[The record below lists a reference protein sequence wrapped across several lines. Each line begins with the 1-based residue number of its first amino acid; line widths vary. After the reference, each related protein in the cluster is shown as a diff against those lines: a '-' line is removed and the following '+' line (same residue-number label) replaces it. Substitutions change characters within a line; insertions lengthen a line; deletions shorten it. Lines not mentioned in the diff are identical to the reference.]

1 MKFLL
6 KTVETYRVDTEAEA
20 TSLIEEAKKKF
31 TVSKAVSE
39 VRTRK
44 AKGEVVEEWIRVTI
58 TKEFT
63 SEKDPKTLN
72 NIISDSKNL
81 ESLLYHITPK
91 SWNHSRESMKHFG
104 NTYQFYIWKSKK

>member
-6 KTVETYRVDTEAEA
+6 KTVETYRVNTEAEA
-20 TSLIEEAKKKF
+20 TSLIEEAKKNF

-44 AKGEVVEEWIRVTI
+44 AKGEIVESWIRVTI

-63 SEKDPKTLN
+63 DEKDP
-72 NIISDSKNL
+72 
-81 ESLLYHITPK
+81 ESVVSVNYETSGYFPAP
-91 SWNHSRESMKHFG
+91 SEEDD
-104 NTYQFYIWKSKK
+104 YDE

>member
-6 KTVETYRVDTEAEA
+6 RTVETYRVDSEAEA
-20 TSLIEEAKKKF
+20 TALIEEAKKKF

-44 AKGEVVEEWIRVTI
+44 AKGEIVETWIRVTI

-63 SEKDPKTLN
+63 DEKEPENVVSVNYEIGGYFPVPSEDDN
-72 NIISDSKNL
+72 YD
-81 ESLLYHITPK
+81 E
-91 SWNHSRESMKHFG
+91 
-104 NTYQFYIWKSKK
+104 

>member
-63 SEKDPKTLN
+63 DEKVPEDVVTVNYETNGYFPEPTEE
-72 NIISDSKNL
+72 D
-81 ESLLYHITPK
+81 ECD
-91 SWNHSRESMKHFG
+91 E
-104 NTYQFYIWKSKK
+104 

>member
-20 TSLIEEAKKKF
+20 TQLIEEAKKKF

-44 AKGEVVEEWIRVTI
+44 AKGEVVESWIRVTI

-63 SEKDPKTLN
+63 EEKEPDDVVSVTYKSEGYFPQPSQEVEDEN
-72 NIISDSKNL
+72 SED
-81 ESLLYHITPK
+81 
-91 SWNHSRESMKHFG
+91 
-104 NTYQFYIWKSKK
+104 

>member
-20 TSLIEEAKKKF
+20 TNLIEEAKKNF

-63 SEKDPKTLN
+63 DEKDPENVVSVNYETGGYFPAP
-72 NIISDSKNL
+72 SEEDSYD
-81 ESLLYHITPK
+81 E
-91 SWNHSRESMKHFG
+91 
-104 NTYQFYIWKSKK
+104 

>member
-63 SEKDPKTLN
+63 SEKDPESVVSVNYETGGYFPAP
-72 NIISDSKNL
+72 L
-81 ESLLYHITPK
+81 EEDDYD
-91 SWNHSRESMKHFG
+91 E
-104 NTYQFYIWKSKK
+104 

>member
-6 KTVETYRVDTEAEA
+6 RTVETYRVDTEAEA

-39 VRTRK
+39 VRNRK
-44 AKGEVVEEWIRVTI
+44 AKGEIVETWIRITI

-63 SEKDPKTLN
+63 DEKDP
-72 NIISDSKNL
+72 SDVVDVNYETGSWF
-81 ESLLYHITPK
+81 PK
-91 SWNHSRESMKHFG
+91 AQEEDEDE
-104 NTYQFYIWKSKK
+104 